1 MRKLTFLATILMVM
15 AAAVSCEKKAE
26 AKDPAPQPTGEMRL
40 VTVSAGQATERT
52 SVAGGTLTWSKD
64 DQLSIVPTAGGF
76 EAVALEMISDP
87 GDAFATFQGM
97 VDAGIKD
104 NTELYGWAGGAWT
117 YSEGTFTIEMND
129 AQAYVDNGL
138 AENAYPSIGT
148 GTINSE
154 ISLKNPFG
162 VLSLNIK
169 GGEAYKVKGIKVT
182 SVANNLAG
190 VFTVDPSKLPAT
202 VTGGDSNELTLT
214 CTEAVALATDGKKFY
229 MVIPAAVY
237 ADKDLAVTLTMS
249 DNSTFEATLGATTVT
264 AGSATTV
271 DVVYIPPT
279 SVLDEIKKKSGEW
292 KDPTSELDE
301 ITKKSGS
308 WN

>member
-15 AAAVSCEKKAE
+15 AAAVSCEKKAGVN
-26 AKDPAPQPTGEMRL
+26 DPTPQPTGEMRQ
-40 VTVSAGQATERT
+40 VTISAGQAAERT
-52 SVAGGTLTWSKD
+52 SVSGGTLTWSKD

-76 EAVALEMISDP
+76 EAVALEMISAS

-104 NTELYGWAGGAWT
+104 DTELYGWAGGAWT
-117 YSEGTFTIEMND
+117 YSEGTFTIEMTD
-129 AQAYVDNGL
+129 AQTYVDNGL

-154 ISLKNPFG
+154 ISLNNPFG
-162 VLSLNIK
+162 VLSLNVK

-182 SVANNLAG
+182 SAANNLAG

-202 VTGGDSNELTLT
+202 VTGGEIKAITLE
-214 CTEAVALATDGKKFY
+214 CSEAVALATGGKKFY
-229 MVIPAAVY
+229 MVIPAAEY
-237 ADKDLAVTLTMS
+237 ANGDLAITLTMS

-264 AGSATTV
+264 AGGATTV

-279 SVLDEIKKKSGEW
+279 SVLGEMTE
-292 KDPTSELDE
+292 KDGEY
-301 ITKKSGS
+301 
-308 WN
+308 